1 MHITYKEGKESR
13 RNKLKMKNLCLEIIL
28 HIAKFGMEIIYFF
41 IKLFTKQKNKVTM
54 LSRQSDNINL
64 DFRLLRDELKN
75 SKDGEKIEI
84 KILCKKIPKNV
95 WGRIKYCFFIIK
107 NMYHIA
113 ESKVCIVDGYNI
125 PISALKHKKGLE
137 IIQIWH
143 AMGAIKKFGFQV
155 IGRNEGSTTK
165 IARIMKMHA
174 NYTCIT
180 CTSEETRKV
189 YSEAFRTDINKI
201 KVLGMPR
208 LDYVLGKNNEI
219 NKKADELLSQY
230 PKLKEKPII
239 LYVPTFRKKE
249 TIDISKVI
257 NAVDKEKYNLIIR
270 LHPLDGTK
278 LDKKYIIDNQYSTF
292 DLLKIADFIVTDYSA
307 IAFEAAALNKPLFFY
322 LYDIRK
328 YSRKRGLNIGLET
341 EMGDCTRL
349 SFNEIMKLI
358 DSGKYNY
365 EELRKFRE
373 KYVET
378 FDTNNTKRIADYIV
392 LHLNH

>member
-1 MHITYKEGKESR
+1 ME
-13 RNKLKMKNLCLEIIL
+13 NLFLGIIL

-41 IKLFTKQKNKVTM
+41 IKLFTKQKNKITM
-54 LSRQSDNINL
+54 LSRQSDSINL

-75 SKDGEKIEI
+75 CEEGQNIEV
-84 KILCKKIPKNV
+84 KILCKKIPKNI
-95 WGRIKYCFFIIK
+95 WGRIKYCFFVIK

-113 ESKVCIVDGYNI
+113 ESKVCVVDGYNI

-155 IGRNEGSTTK
+155 IGRKEGSTTK

-174 NYTCIT
+174 NYTCVT
-180 CTSEETRKV
+180 CTSQATRKF
-189 YSEAFRTDINKI
+189 YAEAFKTDINKI

-219 NKKADELLSQY
+219 DKNVEKLLKQY
-230 PKLKEKPII
+230 PKLKNKPII

-249 TIDISKVI
+249 TIDIDKVI
-257 NAVDKEKYNLIIR
+257 NEIDEEKYNLIVR
-270 LHPLDGTK
+270 LHPLDETK
-278 LDKKYIIDNQYSTF
+278 VDKKYIIDKEYSTY
-292 DLLKIADFIVTDYSA
+292 DLLKVADFVVTDYSA
-307 IAFEAAALNKPLFFY
+307 IAFETAALNKPLYFY

-328 YSRKRGLNIGLET
+328 YSRKRGVNIDLET
-341 EMGDCTRL
+341 EMKDCTRT
-349 SFNEIMKLI
+349 SFDEIMKLI
-358 DSGKYNY
+358 NSEEYNF

-378 FDTNNTKRIADYIV
+378 FDTDNTKRIANYIREKI
-392 LHLNH
+392 

>member
-1 MHITYKEGKESR
+1 MHIISKEGKESR
-13 RNKLKMKNLCLEIIL
+13 RNKLKMENLFLGIIL

-54 LSRQSDNINL
+54 LSRQSDSINL

-75 SKDGEKIEI
+75 CEEGENIEV
-84 KILCKKIPKNV
+84 KILCKKIPKNI
-95 WGRIKYCFFIIK
+95 WGRIKYCFFVIK

-113 ESKVCIVDGYNI
+113 ESKVCVVDGYNI

-155 IGRNEGSTTK
+155 IGRKEGSTTK

-174 NYTCIT
+174 NYTCVT
-180 CTSEETRKV
+180 CTSQATRKF
-189 YSEAFRTDINKI
+189 YAEAFKTDINKI

-219 NKKADELLSQY
+219 DKNVEKLLKQY
-230 PKLKEKPII
+230 PKLKNKPII

-249 TIDISKVI
+249 TIDIDKVI
-257 NAVDKEKYNLIIR
+257 NEIDEEKYNLIVR
-270 LHPLDGTK
+270 LHPLDETK
-278 LDKKYIIDNQYSTF
+278 VDKKYIIDKEYSTY
-292 DLLKIADFIVTDYSA
+292 DLLKVADFVVTDYSA
-307 IAFEAAALNKPLFFY
+307 IAFETAALNKPLYFY

-328 YSRKRGLNIGLET
+328 YSRKRGVNIDLET
-341 EMGDCTRL
+341 EMKDCTRT
-349 SFNEIMKLI
+349 SFDEIMKLI
-358 DSGKYNY
+358 NSEEYNF

-378 FDTNNTKRIADYIV
+378 FDTDNTKRIANYIREKI
-392 LHLNH
+392 

>member
-1 MHITYKEGKESR
+1 MHIISKEGKESR
-13 RNKLKMKNLCLEIIL
+13 RNKLKMENLFLGIIL

-41 IKLFTKQKNKVTM
+41 IKLFTKQKNKITM
-54 LSRQSDNINL
+54 LSRQSDSINL

-75 SKDGEKIEI
+75 CEEGQNIEV
-84 KILCKKIPKNV
+84 KILCKKIPKNI
-95 WGRIKYCFFIIK
+95 WGRIKYCFFVIK

-113 ESKVCIVDGYNI
+113 ESKVCVVDGYNI

-155 IGRNEGSTTK
+155 IGRKEGSTTK

-174 NYTCIT
+174 NYTCVT
-180 CTSEETRKV
+180 CTSQATRKF
-189 YSEAFRTDINKI
+189 YAEAFKTDINKI

-219 NKKADELLSQY
+219 DKNVEKLLKQY
-230 PKLKEKPII
+230 PKLKNKPII

-249 TIDISKVI
+249 TIDIDKVI
-257 NAVDKEKYNLIIR
+257 NEIDEERYNLIIR
-270 LHPLDGTK
+270 LHPLDETK
-278 LDKKYIIDNQYSTF
+278 VDKKYIIDKEYSTY
-292 DLLKIADFIVTDYSA
+292 DLLKVADFVVTDYSA
-307 IAFEAAALNKPLFFY
+307 IAFETAALNKPLYFY

-328 YSRKRGLNIGLET
+328 YSRKRGVNIDLET
-341 EMGDCTRL
+341 EMKDCTRI
-349 SFNEIMKLI
+349 SFDEIMKLI
-358 DSGKYNY
+358 NSEEYNF

-378 FDTNNTKRIADYIV
+378 FDTDNTKRIANYIIEKI
-392 LHLNH
+392 

>member
-1 MHITYKEGKESR
+1 MHIISKEGKESR
-13 RNKLKMKNLCLEIIL
+13 RNKLKMENLFLGIIL

-54 LSRQSDNINL
+54 LSRQSDSINL

-75 SKDGEKIEI
+75 CEEGENIEVKIF
-84 KILCKKIPKNV
+84 CKKIPKNI
-95 WGRIKYCFFIIK
+95 WGRIKYCFFVIK

-113 ESKVCIVDGYNI
+113 ESKVCVVDGYNI

-155 IGRNEGSTTK
+155 IGRKEGSTTK
-165 IARIMKMHA
+165 IACIMKMHA
-174 NYTCIT
+174 NYTCVT
-180 CTSEETRKV
+180 CTSEITRKF

-219 NKKADELLSQY
+219 DKKVEELLKQY
-230 PKLKEKPII
+230 PELKRKPII

-249 TIDISKVI
+249 TIDIDKVI
-257 NAVDKEKYNLIIR
+257 NAVDEEKYNLIIR
-270 LHPLDGTK
+270 LHPLDETK
-278 LDKKYIIDNQYSTF
+278 VDKKYIIDKEYSTY
-292 DLLKIADFIVTDYSA
+292 DLLKVADFIVTDYSA
-307 IAFEAAALNKPLFFY
+307 IAFETAALNKPLYFY

-328 YSRKRGLNIGLET
+328 YSRKRGVNIDLET
-341 EMGDCTRL
+341 EMKDCTRT
-349 SFNEIMKLI
+349 SFDEIMKI
-358 DSGKYNY
+358 INSGEYNY

-378 FDTNNTKRIADYIV
+378 FDTDNTKRIADYIREKI
-392 LHLNH
+392 

>member
-1 MHITYKEGKESR
+1 ME
-13 RNKLKMKNLCLEIIL
+13 NLFLGIIL

-54 LSRQSDNINL
+54 LSRQSDSINL

-75 SKDGEKIEI
+75 CEEGENIEV
-84 KILCKKIPKNV
+84 KILCKKIPKNI
-95 WGRIKYCFFIIK
+95 WGRIKYCFFVIK

-113 ESKVCIVDGYNI
+113 ESKVCVVDGYNI

-155 IGRNEGSTTK
+155 IGRKEGSTTK

-174 NYTCIT
+174 NYTCVT
-180 CTSEETRKV
+180 CTSQATRKF
-189 YSEAFRTDINKI
+189 YAEAFKTDINKI

-219 NKKADELLSQY
+219 DKNVEKLLKQY
-230 PKLKEKPII
+230 PKLKNKPII

-249 TIDISKVI
+249 TIDIDKVI
-257 NAVDKEKYNLIIR
+257 NEIDEEKYNLIVR
-270 LHPLDGTK
+270 LHPLDETK
-278 LDKKYIIDNQYSTF
+278 VDKKYIIDKEYSTY
-292 DLLKIADFIVTDYSA
+292 DLLKVADFVVTDYSA
-307 IAFEAAALNKPLFFY
+307 IAFETAALNKPLYFY

-328 YSRKRGLNIGLET
+328 YSRKRGVNIDLET
-341 EMGDCTRL
+341 EMKDCTRT
-349 SFNEIMKLI
+349 SFDEIMKLI
-358 DSGKYNY
+358 NSEEYNF

-378 FDTNNTKRIADYIV
+378 FDTDNTKRIANYIREKI
-392 LHLNH
+392 

>member
-1 MHITYKEGKESR
+1 
-13 RNKLKMKNLCLEIIL
+13 MKNMLLGIIL

-54 LSRQSDNINL
+54 LSRQTDSINL
-64 DFRLLRDELKN
+64 DFRLLRDEIKN
-75 SKDGEKIEI
+75 CEEGENIEV
-84 KILCKKIPKNV
+84 KILCKKIPKNI

-113 ESKVCIVDGYNI
+113 ESKVCVVDGYNI

-155 IGRNEGSTTK
+155 IGRKEGSTTK

-174 NYTCIT
+174 NYTCVT
-180 CTSEETRKV
+180 CTSQATRKF
-189 YSEAFRTDINKI
+189 YAEAFKTDINKI

-219 NKKADELLSQY
+219 DKNVEKLLKQY
-230 PKLKEKPII
+230 PKLKNKPII

-249 TIDISKVI
+249 TIDIDKVI
-257 NAVDKEKYNLIIR
+257 NEIDEERYNLIIR
-270 LHPLDGTK
+270 LHPLDETK
-278 LDKKYIIDNQYSTF
+278 VDKKYIIDKEYSTY
-292 DLLKIADFIVTDYSA
+292 DLLKVADFVVTDYSA
-307 IAFEAAALNKPLFFY
+307 IAFETAALNKPLYFY

-328 YSRKRGLNIGLET
+328 YSRKRGVNIDLET
-341 EMGDCTRL
+341 EMKDCTRT
-349 SFNEIMKLI
+349 SFDEIMKLI
-358 DSGKYNY
+358 NSEEYNF

-378 FDTNNTKRIADYIV
+378 FDTDNTKRIANYIIEKI
-392 LHLNH
+392 

>member
-1 MHITYKEGKESR
+1 MHIISKEGKESR
-13 RNKLKMKNLCLEIIL
+13 RNKLKMENLFLGIIL

-54 LSRQSDNINL
+54 LSRQTDSINL
-64 DFRLLRDELKN
+64 DFRLLRDEIKN
-75 SKDGEKIEI
+75 CEEGENIEV
-84 KILCKKIPKNV
+84 KILCKKIPKNI

-113 ESKVCIVDGYNI
+113 ESKVCVVDGYNI

-155 IGRNEGSTTK
+155 IGRKEGSTTK

-174 NYTCIT
+174 NYTCVT
-180 CTSEETRKV
+180 CTSQATRKF
-189 YSEAFRTDINKI
+189 YAEAFKTDINKI

-219 NKKADELLSQY
+219 DKNVEKLLKQY
-230 PKLKEKPII
+230 PKLKNKPII

-249 TIDISKVI
+249 TIDIDKVI
-257 NAVDKEKYNLIIR
+257 NEIDEERYNLIIR
-270 LHPLDGTK
+270 LHPLDETK
-278 LDKKYIIDNQYSTF
+278 VDKKYIIDKEYSTY
-292 DLLKIADFIVTDYSA
+292 DLLKVADFVVTDYSA
-307 IAFEAAALNKPLFFY
+307 IAFETAALNKPLYFY

-328 YSRKRGLNIGLET
+328 YSRKRGVNIDLET
-341 EMGDCTRL
+341 EMKDCTRI
-349 SFNEIMKLI
+349 SFDEIMKLI
-358 DSGKYNY
+358 NSEEYNF

-378 FDTNNTKRIADYIV
+378 FDTDNTKRIANYIIEKI
-392 LHLNH
+392 

>member
-1 MHITYKEGKESR
+1 ME
-13 RNKLKMKNLCLEIIL
+13 NLFLGIIL

-54 LSRQSDNINL
+54 LSRQTDSINL
-64 DFRLLRDELKN
+64 DFRLLRDEIKN
-75 SKDGEKIEI
+75 CEEGENIEV
-84 KILCKKIPKNV
+84 KILCKKIPKNI

-113 ESKVCIVDGYNI
+113 ESKVCVVDGYNI

-155 IGRNEGSTTK
+155 IGRKEGSTTK

-174 NYTCIT
+174 NYTCVT
-180 CTSEETRKV
+180 CTSQATRKF
-189 YSEAFRTDINKI
+189 YAEAFKTDINKI

-219 NKKADELLSQY
+219 DKNVEKLLKQY
-230 PKLKEKPII
+230 PKLKNKPII

-249 TIDISKVI
+249 TIDIDKVI
-257 NAVDKEKYNLIIR
+257 NEIDEERYNLIIR
-270 LHPLDGTK
+270 LHPLDETK
-278 LDKKYIIDNQYSTF
+278 VDKKYIIDKEYSTY
-292 DLLKIADFIVTDYSA
+292 DLLKVADFVVTDYSA
-307 IAFEAAALNKPLFFY
+307 IAFETAALNKPLYFY

-328 YSRKRGLNIGLET
+328 YSRKRGVNIDLET
-341 EMGDCTRL
+341 EMKDCTRI
-349 SFNEIMKLI
+349 SFDEIMKLI
-358 DSGKYNY
+358 NSEEYNF

-378 FDTNNTKRIADYIV
+378 FDTDNTKRIANYIIEKI
-392 LHLNH
+392 

>member
-1 MHITYKEGKESR
+1 MHIISKEGKESR
-13 RNKLKMKNLCLEIIL
+13 RNKLKMENLFLGIIL

-54 LSRQSDNINL
+54 LSRQSDSINL

-75 SKDGEKIEI
+75 CEEGENIEV
-84 KILCKKIPKNV
+84 KILCKKIPKNI
-95 WGRIKYCFFIIK
+95 WGRIKYCFFVIK

-113 ESKVCIVDGYNI
+113 ESKVCVVDGYNI

-155 IGRNEGSTTK
+155 IGRKEGSTTK

-174 NYTCIT
+174 NYTCVT
-180 CTSEETRKV
+180 CTSQATRKF
-189 YSEAFRTDINKI
+189 YAEAFKTDINKI

-219 NKKADELLSQY
+219 DKKVEELLKQY
-230 PKLKEKPII
+230 PELKRKPII

-249 TIDISKVI
+249 TIDIDKVI
-257 NAVDKEKYNLIIR
+257 NAVDEEKYNLIIR
-270 LHPLDGTK
+270 LHPLDETK
-278 LDKKYIIDNQYSTF
+278 VDKKYMIDKEYSTY
-292 DLLKIADFIVTDYSA
+292 DLLKVADFIVTDYSA
-307 IAFEAAALNKPLFFY
+307 IAFETAALNKPLYFY

-328 YSRKRGLNIGLET
+328 YSRKRGVNIDLET
-341 EMGDCTRL
+341 EMKDCTRT
-349 SFNEIMKLI
+349 SFDEIMKI
-358 DSGKYNY
+358 INSGEYNY

-378 FDTNNTKRIADYIV
+378 FDTDNTKRIADYIREKI
-392 LHLNH
+392 

>member
-1 MHITYKEGKESR
+1 
-13 RNKLKMKNLCLEIIL
+13 MKNMLLGIIL

-54 LSRQSDNINL
+54 LSRQTDSINL
-64 DFRLLRDELKN
+64 DFRLLRDEIKN
-75 SKDGEKIEI
+75 CEEGENIEV
-84 KILCKKIPKNV
+84 KILCKKIPKNI

-113 ESKVCIVDGYNI
+113 ESKVCVVDGYNI

-155 IGRNEGSTTK
+155 IGRKEGSTTK

-174 NYTCIT
+174 NYTCVT
-180 CTSEETRKV
+180 CTSQATRKF
-189 YSEAFRTDINKI
+189 YAEAFKTDINKI

-219 NKKADELLSQY
+219 DKNVEKLLKQY
-230 PKLKEKPII
+230 PKLKNKPII

-249 TIDISKVI
+249 TIDIDKVI
-257 NAVDKEKYNLIIR
+257 NEVDEEKYNLIVR
-270 LHPLDGTK
+270 LHPLDETK
-278 LDKKYIIDNQYSTF
+278 VDKKYIIDKEYSTY
-292 DLLKIADFIVTDYSA
+292 DLLKVADFVVTDYSA
-307 IAFEAAALNKPLFFY
+307 IAFETAALNKPLYFY

-328 YSRKRGLNIGLET
+328 YSRKRGVNIDLET
-341 EMGDCTRL
+341 EMKDCTRT
-349 SFNEIMKLI
+349 SFDEIMKLI
-358 DSGKYNY
+358 NSEEYNF

-378 FDTNNTKRIADYIV
+378 FDTDNTKRIANYIIEKI
-392 LHLNH
+392 

>member
-1 MHITYKEGKESR
+1 
-13 RNKLKMKNLCLEIIL
+13 MKNVLLGIIL

-54 LSRQSDNINL
+54 LSRQTDSINL
-64 DFRLLRDELKN
+64 DFRLLRDEIK
-75 SKDGEKIEI
+75 KCEEGENIEV
-84 KILCKKIPKNV
+84 KILCKKIPKNI

-113 ESKVCIVDGYNI
+113 ESKVCVVDGYNI

-155 IGRNEGSTTK
+155 IGRKEGSTTK

-174 NYTCIT
+174 NYTCVT
-180 CTSEETRKV
+180 CTSQATRKF
-189 YSEAFRTDINKI
+189 YAEAFKTDINKI

-219 NKKADELLSQY
+219 DKNVEKLLKQY
-230 PKLKEKPII
+230 PKLKNKPII

-249 TIDISKVI
+249 TIDIDKVI
-257 NAVDKEKYNLIIR
+257 NEVDEEKYNLIVR
-270 LHPLDGTK
+270 LHPLDETK
-278 LDKKYIIDNQYSTF
+278 VDKKYIIDKEYSTY
-292 DLLKIADFIVTDYSA
+292 DLLKVADFVVTDYSA
-307 IAFEAAALNKPLFFY
+307 IAFETAALNKPLYFY

-328 YSRKRGLNIGLET
+328 YSRKRGVNIDLET
-341 EMGDCTRL
+341 EMKDCTRI
-349 SFNEIMKLI
+349 SFDEIMKLI
-358 DSGKYNY
+358 NSEEYNF

-378 FDTNNTKRIADYIV
+378 FDTDNTKRIANYIIEKI
-392 LHLNH
+392 

>member
-1 MHITYKEGKESR
+1 MHIISKEGKESR
-13 RNKLKMKNLCLEIIL
+13 RNKLKMENLFLGIIL

-54 LSRQSDNINL
+54 LSRQSDSINL

-75 SKDGEKIEI
+75 CEEGENIEVKIF
-84 KILCKKIPKNV
+84 CKKIPKNI
-95 WGRIKYCFFIIK
+95 WGRIKYCFFVIK

-113 ESKVCIVDGYNI
+113 ESNVCVVDGYNI

-155 IGRNEGSTTK
+155 IGRKEGSTTK

-174 NYTCIT
+174 NYTCVT
-180 CTSEETRKV
+180 CTSEITRKF

-219 NKKADELLSQY
+219 DKKVEELLKQY
-230 PKLKEKPII
+230 PELKRKPII
-239 LYVPTFRKKE
+239 LYVPKFRKKE
-249 TIDISKVI
+249 TIDIDKVI
-257 NAVDKEKYNLIIR
+257 NAVDEEKYNLIIR
-270 LHPLDGTK
+270 LHPLDETK
-278 LDKKYIIDNQYSTF
+278 VDKKYMIDKEYSTY
-292 DLLKIADFIVTDYSA
+292 DLLKVADFIVTDYSA
-307 IAFEAAALNKPLFFY
+307 IAFETAALNKPLYFY

-328 YSRKRGLNIGLET
+328 YSRKRGVNIDLET
-341 EMGDCTRL
+341 EMKDCTRT
-349 SFNEIMKLI
+349 SFDEIMKI
-358 DSGKYNY
+358 INSGEYNY

-378 FDTNNTKRIADYIV
+378 FDTDNTKRIADYIREKI
-392 LHLNH
+392 

>member
-1 MHITYKEGKESR
+1 ME
-13 RNKLKMKNLCLEIIL
+13 NLFLGIIL

-54 LSRQSDNINL
+54 LSRQSDSINL

-75 SKDGEKIEI
+75 CEEGENIEV
-84 KILCKKIPKNV
+84 KILCKKIPKNI

-113 ESKVCIVDGYNI
+113 ESKVCVVDGYNI

-137 IIQIWH
+137 IIKIWH
-143 AMGAIKKFGFQV
+143 AMGARKKFGFQV
-155 IGRNEGSTTK
+155 IGRKEGSTTK

-174 NYTCIT
+174 NYTCVT
-180 CTSEETRKV
+180 CTSQATRKF
-189 YSEAFRTDINKI
+189 YAEAFKTDINKI

-219 NKKADELLSQY
+219 DKNVEKLLKQY
-230 PKLKEKPII
+230 PKLKNKPII

-249 TIDISKVI
+249 TIDIDKVI
-257 NAVDKEKYNLIIR
+257 NEVDEEKYNLIVR
-270 LHPLDGTK
+270 LHPLDENK
-278 LDKKYIIDNQYSTF
+278 VDKKYIIDKEYSTY
-292 DLLKIADFIVTDYSA
+292 DLLKVADFVVTDYSA
-307 IAFEAAALNKPLFFY
+307 IAFETAALNKPLYFY

-328 YSRKRGLNIGLET
+328 YSRKRGVNIDLET
-341 EMGDCTRL
+341 EMKDCTRT
-349 SFNEIMKLI
+349 SFDEIMKLI
-358 DSGKYNY
+358 NSEEYNF

-378 FDTNNTKRIADYIV
+378 FDTDNTKRIANYIIEKI
-392 LHLNH
+392 

>member
-1 MHITYKEGKESR
+1 ME
-13 RNKLKMKNLCLEIIL
+13 NLFLGIIL

-41 IKLFTKQKNKVTM
+41 IKLFTKQKNKITM
-54 LSRQSDNINL
+54 LSRQSDSINL

-75 SKDGEKIEI
+75 CEEGQNIEV
-84 KILCKKIPKNV
+84 KILCKKIPKNI
-95 WGRIKYCFFIIK
+95 WGRIKYCFFVIK

-113 ESKVCIVDGYNI
+113 ESKVCVVDGYNI

-155 IGRNEGSTTK
+155 IGRKEGSTTK

-174 NYTCIT
+174 NYTCVT
-180 CTSEETRKV
+180 CTSEITRKF

-219 NKKADELLSQY
+219 DKKVEELLKQY
-230 PKLKEKPII
+230 PELKRKPII

-249 TIDISKVI
+249 TIDIDKVI
-257 NAVDKEKYNLIIR
+257 NEIDEERYNLIIR
-270 LHPLDGTK
+270 LHPLDETK
-278 LDKKYIIDNQYSTF
+278 VDKKYIIDKEYSTY
-292 DLLKIADFIVTDYSA
+292 DLLKVADFVVTDYSA
-307 IAFEAAALNKPLFFY
+307 IAFETAALNKPLYFY

-328 YSRKRGLNIGLET
+328 YSRKRGVNIDLET
-341 EMGDCTRL
+341 EMKDCTRI
-349 SFNEIMKLI
+349 SFDEIMKLI
-358 DSGKYNY
+358 NSEEYNF

-378 FDTNNTKRIADYIV
+378 FDTDNTKRIANYIIEKI
-392 LHLNH
+392 

>member
-1 MHITYKEGKESR
+1 ME
-13 RNKLKMKNLCLEIIL
+13 NLFLGIIL

-54 LSRQSDNINL
+54 LSRQSDSINL

-75 SKDGEKIEI
+75 CEEGENIEV
-84 KILCKKIPKNV
+84 KILCKKKKKNI
-95 WGRIKYCFFIIK
+95 WGRIKYCFFVIK

-113 ESKVCIVDGYNI
+113 ESKVCVVDGYNI

-155 IGRNEGSTTK
+155 IGRKEGSTTK
-165 IARIMKMHA
+165 IACIMKMHA
-174 NYTCIT
+174 NYTCVT
-180 CTSEETRKV
+180 CTSEITRKF

-219 NKKADELLSQY
+219 DKKVEELLKQY
-230 PKLKEKPII
+230 PELKRKPII

-249 TIDISKVI
+249 TIDIDKVI
-257 NAVDKEKYNLIIR
+257 NAVDEEKYNLIIR
-270 LHPLDGTK
+270 LHPLDETK
-278 LDKKYIIDNQYSTF
+278 VDKKYIIDKEYSTY
-292 DLLKIADFIVTDYSA
+292 DLLKVADFIVTDYSA
-307 IAFEAAALNKPLFFY
+307 IAFETAALNKPLYFY

-328 YSRKRGLNIGLET
+328 YSRKRGVNIDLET
-341 EMGDCTRL
+341 EMKDCTRT
-349 SFNEIMKLI
+349 SFDEIMKI
-358 DSGKYNY
+358 INSGEYNY

-378 FDTNNTKRIADYIV
+378 FDTDNTKRIADYIREKI
-392 LHLNH
+392 

>member
-1 MHITYKEGKESR
+1 MHIISKEGKESR
-13 RNKLKMKNLCLEIIL
+13 RNKLKMENLFLGIIL

-41 IKLFTKQKNKVTM
+41 IKLFTKQKNKITM
-54 LSRQSDNINL
+54 LSRQSDSINL

-75 SKDGEKIEI
+75 CEEGQNIEV
-84 KILCKKIPKNV
+84 KILCKKIPKNI
-95 WGRIKYCFFIIK
+95 WGRIKYCFFVIK

-113 ESKVCIVDGYNI
+113 ESKVCVVDGYNI

-155 IGRNEGSTTK
+155 IGRKEGSTTK
-165 IARIMKMHA
+165 IACIMKMHA
-174 NYTCIT
+174 NYTCVT
-180 CTSEETRKV
+180 CTSEITRKF

-219 NKKADELLSQY
+219 DKKVEELLKQY
-230 PKLKEKPII
+230 PELKRKPII

-249 TIDISKVI
+249 TIDIDKVI
-257 NAVDKEKYNLIIR
+257 NAVDEEKYNLIIR
-270 LHPLDGTK
+270 LHPLDETK
-278 LDKKYIIDNQYSTF
+278 VDKKYMIDKEYSTY
-292 DLLKIADFIVTDYSA
+292 DLLKVADFIVTDYSA
-307 IAFEAAALNKPLFFY
+307 IAFETAALNKPLYFY

-328 YSRKRGLNIGLET
+328 YSRKRGVNIDLET
-341 EMGDCTRL
+341 EMKDCTRI
-349 SFNEIMKLI
+349 SFDEIMKLI
-358 DSGKYNY
+358 NSEEYNF

-378 FDTNNTKRIADYIV
+378 FDTDNTKRIANYIIEKI
-392 LHLNH
+392 